1 MRAKNYLI
9 VNMVRRIMHLK
20 NNLKEIWKYT
30 DLKKMLGKTSGV
42 IQIIVL
48 KNRMKHLK
56 SLSRN
61 AKKDLLDDSE
71 DDEIDSESE
80 SND

>member
-1 MRAKNYLI
+1 M
-9 VNMVRRIMHLK
+9 
-20 NNLKEIWKYT
+20 
-30 DLKKMLGKTSGV
+30 KKMLGKTSGV

-80 SND
+80 SNG